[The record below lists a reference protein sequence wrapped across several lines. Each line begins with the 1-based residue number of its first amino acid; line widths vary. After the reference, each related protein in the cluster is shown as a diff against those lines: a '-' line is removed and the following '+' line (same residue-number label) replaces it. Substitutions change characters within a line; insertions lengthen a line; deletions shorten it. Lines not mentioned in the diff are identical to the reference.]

1 MKKIY
6 KILSVVLSALIL
18 TAGISVFAAE
28 SYSVT
33 AASPQG
39 VFADITKYYKAGDE
53 FDLKVYVKA
62 DEPLLNGAVYFRF
75 ESSALFVEKLTAGG
89 PLSAS
94 SPIIAG
100 DDDAEY
106 QEKNGYVACTFS
118 DTNSINYK
126 TENILLT
133 ARFKLK
139 SAVSEGQSIKVD
151 FKNLSGIADPQK
163 PATMVNYIKSGSVVE
178 DNKNKFSVRT
188 ELTGGSAQPETG
200 APTTAPVTQPATTA
214 PATAA
219 PDTQAPTASAYELG
233 DVNRDGDLNIKDATL
248 IQKYLVQLKT
258 LDDEQKALADING
271 DNTVSIKD
279 ATKIQHII
287 AKIV

>member
-1 MKKIY
+1 MRKLY
-6 KILSVVLSALIL
+6 KIMSVILSALIL
-18 TAGISVFAAE
+18 CAGISVFAAE
-28 SYSVT
+28 SCSVT
-33 AASPQG
+33 AESPQG
-39 VFADITKYYKAGDE
+39 VFADIKKYYKAGDE

-62 DEPLLNGAVYFRF
+62 DEPLLNGALYIRF
-75 ESSALFVEKLTAGG
+75 DSNALFAEKLTAGG

-106 QEKNGYVACTFS
+106 QEKNGYVSCTFS

-151 FKNLSGIADPQK
+151 FITLSGIADPQK
-163 PATMVNYIKSGSVVE
+163 PATMVKYIKSGAVVE
-178 DNKNKFSVRT
+178 AKKFSIRA
-188 ELTGGSAQPETG
+188 ELTGGSAKPETQ
-200 APTTAPVTQPATTA
+200 APTASAPATDAPVTQPATI
-214 PATAA
+214 A

-233 DVNRDGDLNIKDATL
+233 DVNRDGVLNIKDATL

-271 DNTVSIKD
+271 DNSISIKD